1 MKHLFLFLT
10 CAMVAFAHAEKET
23 QKFGNVTDN
32 EVKMTTFPADTSADA
47 VVLYEKG
54 SSYYEFN
61 NGFQVICDV
70 YAKIKILKPEGTEYA
85 NIEVPYVDYGLN
97 NREFVQGVDG
107 YAYNYANGKVEKT
120 RLDKKYIFTD
130 NTEGKHFRLKFTL
143 PNVKAGSL
151 IEYKFTVVSDF
162 DGTIRPWR
170 FQRAI
175 PVVESIYDVTIPDY
189 FTFNFNAKG
198 YCPFVTVKDI
208 VSNSFFIGNSTLNAS
223 CNHFNMKA
231 VNLPALKKESYVSYM
246 GDYYSSVSFEISGIQ
261 IPGEMYKSFA
271 YTWNDVEKQLL
282 DDDEFGGNLKHSG
295 FFKDEVKAIVASR
308 LSNEEKISSLYHML
322 QTKIKWNEKTAL
334 YASSLKKAIKDG
346 EGNSAEINFILI
358 NVLKDAGFDAYPVVL
373 SSREE
378 GRLPIANASVN
389 SINYFVVGVTTPDS
403 ITYYMDASRKTASVN
418 VLDEE
423 YLVDRARAIRG
434 TDGEQSTWVDLTHI
448 VSNLNQTFCLI
459 KFEDGKMI
467 VDVTERK
474 NNQYAYEFRENYKK
488 FKNQDELIESLQNKY
503 AISISNYSVQ
513 GLDSVQQSIVEKY
526 TFTKPFDLSDSIAYI
541 NPLTVFKDGLNPF
554 KAEKR
559 DLPVEFDYPFTDQT
573 SVILMLP
580 KGYVIE
586 ALPKS
591 EKSTIKENDATYRY
605 LLQKQDQSL
614 QMLSVISLNQTLYP
628 VTDYS
633 YLRDFWAHWI
643 AKNNQEIVL
652 KKETL

>member
-1 MKHLFLFLT
+1 MITL
-10 CAMVAFAHAEKET
+10 VHAEKET
-23 QKFGNVTDN
+23 QKFGKVTDQ
-32 EVKMTTFPADTSADA
+32 EVKMTTFPADTSAAA

-61 NGFQVICDV
+61 NSFQVYYDV
-70 YAKIKILKPEGTEYA
+70 YAKIKILKSEGTEYA
-85 NIEVPYVDYGLN
+85 NIEVPYYGLN

-107 YAYNYANGKVEKT
+107 YAYNYVNGKVEKT

-130 NTEGKHFRLKFTL
+130 NADEKHFRLKFTL
-143 PNVKAGSL
+143 PNVKAGTL
-151 IEYKFTVVSDF
+151 IEYKFTVVSNF
-162 DGTIRPWR
+162 DGTIRSWR

-189 FTFNFNAKG
+189 FTFNINSKG
-198 YCPFVTVKDI
+198 YYPFATVKD
-208 VSNSFFIGNSTLNAS
+208 VVTNSFFIGTTMLNAS

-261 IPGEMYKSFA
+261 IPGELYKSFA
-271 YTWNDVEKQLL
+271 YTWTDVDKQLL

-295 FFKDEVKAIVASR
+295 FFKDEVKAIAASQ
-308 LSNEEKISSLYHML
+308 LSNEDKIASLYHML
-322 QTKIKWNEKTAL
+322 QTKIKWNETTAL

-358 NVLKDAGFDAYPVVL
+358 DVLKDAGFDAYPVVL
-373 SSREE
+373 SSRDE
-378 GRLPIANASVN
+378 GRLPIAMPSIDC
-389 SINYFVVGVTTPDS
+389 INYFVVGVTTPDA
-403 ITYYMDASRKTASVN
+403 TYYMDASRKNASVN

-423 YLVDRARAIRG
+423 YLVDRARAVRG
-434 TDGEQSTWVDLTHI
+434 PEGEQSDWVNLTHI
-448 VSNLNQTFCLI
+448 VPNLNQTFCMI
-459 KFEDGKMI
+459 KFEGGKMI

-474 NNQYAYEFRENYKK
+474 NNQSAYEFRENYKK
-488 FKNQDELIESLQNKY
+488 FKNQDEFIESLQNKY
-503 AISISNYSVQ
+503 AVTISNYSVQ
-513 GLDSVQQSIVEKY
+513 GLDSVQQPIVEKY
-526 TFTKPFDLSDSIAYI
+526 TFTKPFDLSDSITYI
-541 NPLTVFKDGLNPF
+541 NPLTIFKDGSNPF

-559 DLPVEFDYPFTDQT
+559 DLPVEFDYPLTDQT
-573 SVILMLP
+573 NIMMILP

-591 EKSTIKENDATYRY
+591 EKSTIKENDAAYRY
-605 LLQKQDQSL
+605 LLQREDSSL
-614 QMLSVISLNQTLYP
+614 QMLAVISLNQTLYP
-628 VTDYS
+628 VTDYG